1 MWSLHGYSDAEASD
15 AEAIDATVRLQFE
28 GRYIRRRGSWRVYMC
43 IIIDCIDGYASNT
56 LYMADQE
63 QKPEKT
69 NQAVPAKVSR
79 HVSFNTPT
87 VQDDRT
93 QSESPSVP
101 TTSSGDSE
109 SDLHVGMRE
118 RSRSDAAKTVAGRFI
133 VTRERKWSVSIASL
147 VGAIPALLLG
157 ITLGYPSN
165 VLLDLTG
172 EATELQPEYFFSND
186 LMKSV
191 FVVSYS
197 EVM

>member
-1 MWSLHGYSDAEASD
+1 MERTS
-15 AEAIDATVRLQFE
+15 
-28 GRYIRRRGSWRVYMC
+28 
-43 IIIDCIDGYASNT
+43 
-56 LYMADQE
+56 DQE
-63 QKPEKT
+63 QKSEKT
-69 NQAVPAKVSR
+69 TQAVPEKHSHVSR

-93 QSESPSVP
+93 RSKSPSVP
-101 TTSSGDSE
+101 TTSSADSG
-109 SDLHVGMRE
+109 SDLTGMRE
-118 RSRSDAAKTVAGRFI
+118 RSRSDAAKTAAGRFI

-172 EATELQPEYFFSND
+172 EATELQPEFFFSND

-197 EVM
+197 VIVAVHMVVELVVGLNSCQLYIHKIG